1 MTIKAKLIGG
11 FAIVILLVLCSALTS
26 VSELGRMNDRL
37 RHLVDISSRRELLAA
52 RIQQHM
58 LALHRAE
65 KNMIL
70 AATDEEM
77 ATYAEQMEVMEQ
89 TLAQELQK
97 LKALVS
103 EEDTRHIAAFE
114 TAFADFKQ
122 IATQVREARQK
133 NTNQRAFALSV
144 GTGRVLSIQAE
155 TILRVITQRYEQDL
169 TRLTRLADVAASRV
183 LLGAHVVQDLLRM
196 QRVEK
201 NIIL

>member
-11 FAIVILLVLCSALTS
+11 FAIVIILVACSALTS

-70 AATDEEM
+70 AATDADM
-77 ATYAEQMEVMEQ
+77 TTYAAQMEVMEQ
-89 TLAQELQK
+89 TLAQELEK
-97 LKALVS
+97 LKALVAA
-103 EEDTRHIAAFE
+103 EDTRHIAAFE

-122 IATQVREARQK
+122 IATLVREARQK

-144 GTGRVLSIQAE
+144 GTGRTLSTQAE
-155 TILRVITQRYEQDL
+155 TALKAITERQD
-169 TRLTRLADVAASRV
+169 RKS
-183 LLGAHVVQDLLRM
+183 VV
-196 QRVEK
+196 
-201 NIIL
+201 